1 MLSIS
6 LYTWSCFRKK
16 YDYTFHWSAEW
27 NQTSKFG
34 QMKQLKSVFVT
45 TYMNRLVYWYVH
57 FQSSIAQQR
66 ESSLRWIKQCPM
78 HWTIGNHKS
87 WSRWAKHSLHEFVQR
102 KSSYIFHLFTA
113 LLILVAVVVWFAR
126 KIRTLSDQNKF
137 HQHPCWAIL
146 TRR

>member
-1 MLSIS
+1 
-6 LYTWSCFRKK
+6 
-16 YDYTFHWSAEW
+16 
-27 NQTSKFG
+27 
-34 QMKQLKSVFVT
+34 MKQLKSLFVT
-45 TYMNRLVYWYVH
+45 TYMNWLVYWYVH

-113 LLILVAVVVWFAR
+113 LITHLGCSRGMVCQKNTDFIRSDEISSTSMLSYLNPKVDIRKKLYILWLIW
-126 KIRTLSDQNKF
+126 
-137 HQHPCWAIL
+137 
-146 TRR
+146 